1 MKMINSKGGAPSIT
15 KKQRDKDLQALG
27 LFNRDSDVYLTMES
41 ELEALTPAKVF
52 DLFCHYCARRDRT
65 DAYALVEDIPQR
77 LKAIVEQRKNML
89 MQNRIGVLPEQTIS
103 SSLLSYR
110 KQLYDFSEVLGQLCH
125 LSEHTFVT
133 YVDLLYHDYNLSLNK
148 DNLATNSFSFH
159 ITASFSWGY
168 VSHYYNEK
176 QREKIYDHIF
186 KEHLK
191 QSEELREIY
200 KCSSD
205 KASVKTLHTLL
216 ILNNQRVA
224 ITDVTDNTQSPFY
237 LQDRTVLESML
248 MVDRYKDVQY
258 AVSDLPPKNSSKAI
272 SYQPNATIQLNM
284 DKPIEYIQEMLFAL
298 KDDWIENN
306 SYLVSEEK
314 QEASELVKNGVEI
327 VTVPSEEEEETYDL
341 LELRQLVMRFHKMQK
356 TLAGKLTDLL
366 YVHDCRRFGFTNPW
380 TTDQIYRYWR
390 KTRPKGKHGDAM
402 SSSAYSNYLQL
413 ISTMIDQKYY
423 KNY

>member
-1 MKMINSKGGAPSIT
+1 MISSKGGAPSIP
-15 KKQRDKDLQALG
+15 KKQRDKDLQTLG
-27 LFNRDSDVYLTMES
+27 LFNRDSAVYLTMES
-41 ELEALTPAKVF
+41 ELEALTPAKAF

-65 DAYALVEDIPQR
+65 DAYVLVEDIPQR
-77 LKAIVEQRKNML
+77 LKAIIEQRKNML
-89 MQNRIGVLPEQTIS
+89 MQNRIGILPGQTIS

-110 KQLYDFSEVLGQLCH
+110 KKLYDFSEVLRQLCH

-133 YVDLLYHDYNLSLNK
+133 YMDLLYLDYDVSLNK
-148 DNLATNSFSFH
+148 DNLSTNSFSFD

-168 VSHYYNEK
+168 LSHYYNEE
-176 QREKIYDHIF
+176 QREKIYVHIF
-186 KEHLK
+186 NEHLQ

-200 KCSSD
+200 ECSSD
-205 KASVKTLHTLL
+205 KASIKALHTLL

-237 LQDRTVLESML
+237 LEDRTVLESML
-248 MVDRYKDVQY
+248 MLDRYNDVEY

-284 DKPIEYIQEMLFAL
+284 DKPIDYIQEMLFAL
-298 KDDWIENN
+298 KDDWVENN
-306 SYLVSEEK
+306 SYLVSEERP
-314 QEASELVKNGVEI
+314 EASDLVKNGIEI
-327 VTVPSEEEEETYDL
+327 PAAPAEEEETYDL
-341 LELRQLVMRFHKMQK
+341 LELRQLVMRFNKKQK

-380 TTDQIYRYWR
+380 TRDQMYSYWR
-390 KTRPKGKHGDAM
+390 KTRPKGEHGDSM
-402 SSSAYSNYLQL
+402 SSSTHSNYLQL
-413 ISTMIDQKYY
+413 INTMIDQKYY